1 MTPKK
6 IASIL
11 SLIEISQN
19 NLKMAHEQLLAL
31 GGEKGTAI
39 TPTATTDYEVVRR
52 SVNPE
57 EYDALEVVEGY
68 FDGEGMIGDNG
79 KSYPVPPNYAS
90 KTQLII
96 GDRMKRILTTTRES
110 FKLIKPAERQ
120 RVVGTFQIDPQQDLY
135 YVDVDGLNQPVR
147 ILKASATFAMKNM
160 SLQLND
166 RVAIIIPKD
175 TTPLWGALVSVV
187 TGEETQSSEYGA
199 GNFDSSELKPDG
211 DFNAASY
218 FDNASDLV

>member
-19 NLKMAHEQLLAL
+19 NLKMAKEQLLTLA
-31 GGEKGTAI
+31 GEKGVAI
-39 TPTATTDYEVVRR
+39 TPSASQDYEAVRR
-52 SVNPE
+52 AVNPE
-57 EYDALEVVEGY
+57 EYDALEVVEGH
-68 FDGEGMIGDNG
+68 FDGENMIGDNG

-90 KTQLII
+90 KTQLIV

-135 YVDVDGLNQPVR
+135 YVDVDGFDQPVR
-147 ILKASATFAMKNM
+147 LLKASATFAMKNLG
-160 SLQLND
+160 LQLGD
-166 RVAIIIPKD
+166 RVAIIVPKD
-175 TTPLWGALVSVV
+175 TTPIWGALSSVV
-187 TGEETQSSEYGA
+187 TDGDDLQKGTDLEE
-199 GNFDSSELKPDG
+199 NRPDG
-211 DFNAASY
+211 SFNAASY
-218 FDNASDLV
+218 FDDANDLV

>member
-19 NLKMAHEQLLAL
+19 NLKLAKDQLMVLA
-31 GGEKGTAI
+31 GEKGVSV
-39 TPTATTDYEVVRR
+39 TPTATTDYETVRR

-57 EYDALEVVEGY
+57 EYDALEVVEGH
-68 FDGEGMIGDNG
+68 FDGESMVGDNG
-79 KSYPVPPNYAS
+79 KTYPVPPNYAS

-120 RVVGTFQIDPQQDLY
+120 RVIGTFQIDPQQDLY
-135 YVDVDGLNQPVR
+135 YVDVDGLDQPVR
-147 ILKASATFAMKNM
+147 ILKASATFAMKNLGM
-160 SLQLND
+160 QLGD

-187 TGEETQSSEYGA
+187 TGEEFANKDG
-199 GNFDSSELKPDG
+199 FDETDNKPDG
-211 DFNAASY
+211 DFNVASF
-218 FDNASDLV
+218 FDNAESAL

>member
-19 NLKMAHEQLLAL
+19 NLKQAKEQLMLLA
-31 GGEKGTAI
+31 GEKGVGI
-39 TPTATTDYEVVRR
+39 TPNATTDYESVRR

-57 EYDALEVVEGY
+57 EYDALEVTEGY
-68 FDGEGMIGDNG
+68 FDGESMVGDNG
-79 KSYPVPPNYAS
+79 KLYPVPPNYAS

-120 RVVGTFQIDPQQDLY
+120 RVVGAFQIDPQQDLY
-135 YVDVDGLNQPVR
+135 YVEVDGIEQPVR
-147 ILKASATFAMKNM
+147 VLKASATFAMKNLG
-160 SLQLND
+160 LQLGD
-166 RVAIIIPKD
+166 RVAVIIPRD
-175 TTPLWGALVSVV
+175 VTPVWGALSTVVS
-187 TGEETQSSEYGA
+187 GEEESQYA
-199 GNFDSSELKPDG
+199 QGNYDEADTLPDG
-211 DFNAASY
+211 GFNAASI
-218 FDNASDLV
+218 FDNSDLV